1 MGLEFELKYAAGP
14 DDLAAIRAA
23 YPGEYITIPM
33 TTSYYDTPDG
43 ALSARRWTL
52 RHRRE
57 GENHVCTLKT
67 PAKGLGRNEWETT
80 SDSIEKALPE
90 LVRQS
95 GLEELS
101 RLAEA
106 GLVLSCGAE
115 FTRLAAAMTMGQ
127 TVVELA
133 LDRGILKNGN
143 KILPFS
149 EMEVELKSGS
159 EDDARCFAET
169 LAERFGLKPQPK
181 SKFARAKALGQED

>member
-1 MGLEFELKYAAGP
+1 MGLEFELKYAATP
-14 DDLAAIRAA
+14 ELLDVIQAA
-23 YPGEYITIPM
+23 YSDEYVTIPM

-43 ALSARRWTL
+43 AVSTRRWTL

-57 GENHVCTLKT
+57 GEYHVCTLKT
-67 PAKGLGRNEWETT
+67 PAGESRNEWETNC
-80 SDSIEKALPE
+80 DAIEKAIPE

-95 GLEELS
+95 GLEELAQ
-101 RLAEA
+101 LTET

-115 FTRLAAAMTMGQ
+115 FTRLAAAMTIGQ

-133 LDRGILKNGN
+133 LDRGVLKNGTRV
-143 KILPFS
+143 LPFA

-159 EDDARCFAET
+159 EDDARRFAET
-169 LAERFGLKPQPK
+169 LAERFSLKPQPK

>member
-1 MGLEFELKYAAGP
+1 MGLEFELKYAATP
-14 DDLAAIRAA
+14 ELLDAIQAA
-23 YPGEYITIPM
+23 YPCEYVTIPM

-43 ALSARRWTL
+43 AVSTRRWTL

-67 PAKGLGRNEWETT
+67 PAGESRNEWETNC
-80 SDSIEKALPE
+80 DAIEKAIPE

-95 GLEELS
+95 GLEELAQ
-101 RLAEA
+101 LTET
-106 GLVLSCGAE
+106 GLILSCGAE
-115 FTRLAAAMTMGQ
+115 FTRLATAMTIGQ

-133 LDRGILKNGN
+133 LDQGVLKNGTRV
-143 KILPFS
+143 LPFA

-159 EDDARCFAET
+159 EDDARRFAET
-169 LAERFGLKPQPK
+169 LAERFSLKPQPK

>member
-1 MGLEFELKYAAGP
+1 MGLEFELKYAATP
-14 DDLAAIRAA
+14 ELLDAIQAA
-23 YPGEYITIPM
+23 YPGEYVTIPM

-43 ALSARRWTL
+43 AVSIRRWTL

-67 PAKGLGRNEWETT
+67 PAGESRNEWETNC
-80 SDSIEKALPE
+80 DAIEKAIPE

-95 GLEELS
+95 GLEELAQ
-101 RLAEA
+101 LTET

-115 FTRLAAAMTMGQ
+115 FTRLATAMTIGQ

-133 LDRGILKNGN
+133 LDQGVLKNGTRV
-143 KILPFS
+143 LPFA

-159 EDDARCFAET
+159 EDDARRFAET
-169 LAERFGLKPQPK
+169 LAERFSLTPQPK

>member
-1 MGLEFELKYAAGP
+1 MGLEFELKYAATP
-14 DDLAAIRAA
+14 ELLDAIRAS
-23 YPGEYITIPM
+23 YPGEYVTIPM

-43 ALSARRWTL
+43 AVSARRWTL

-67 PAKGLGRNEWETT
+67 PAGESRNEWETNC
-80 SDSIEKALPE
+80 DAIEKAIPE

-95 GLEELS
+95 GLEELAQ
-101 RLAEA
+101 LTET

-115 FTRLAAAMTMGQ
+115 FTRLAAAMTIGQ

-133 LDRGILKNGN
+133 LDRGVLKNGTRV
-143 KILPFS
+143 LPFA

-159 EDDARCFAET
+159 EDDARRFAET
-169 LAERFGLKPQPK
+169 LAERFSLKPQPK

>member
-1 MGLEFELKYAAGP
+1 MGLEFDLKYAATP
-14 DDLAAIRAA
+14 ELLDAIQAA
-23 YPGEYITIPM
+23 YSDEYVTIPM

-43 ALSARRWTL
+43 AVSTRRWTL

-57 GENHVCTLKT
+57 GEYHVCTLKT
-67 PAKGLGRNEWETT
+67 PAGESRNEWETNC
-80 SDSIEKALPE
+80 DAIEKAIPE

-95 GLEELS
+95 GLEELAQ
-101 RLAEA
+101 LTET

-115 FTRLAAAMTMGQ
+115 FTRLATAMTIGQ

-133 LDRGILKNGN
+133 LDQGVLKNGTRV
-143 KILPFS
+143 LPFA

-159 EDDARCFAET
+159 EDDARRFAET
-169 LAERFGLKPQPK
+169 LAERFSLKPQPK

>member
-1 MGLEFELKYAAGP
+1 
-14 DDLAAIRAA
+14 
-23 YPGEYITIPM
+23 M
-33 TTSYYDTPDG
+33 TTSYYDTPDR
-43 ALSARRWTL
+43 AVSIRRWTL

-67 PAKGLGRNEWETT
+67 PAGESRNEWETNC
-80 SDSIEKALPE
+80 DAIEKAIPE

-95 GLEELS
+95 GLEELAQ
-101 RLAEA
+101 LTET

-115 FTRLAAAMTMGQ
+115 FTRLATAMTIGQ

-133 LDRGILKNGN
+133 LDQGVLKNGTRV
-143 KILPFS
+143 LPFA

-159 EDDARCFAET
+159 EDDARRFAET
-169 LAERFGLKPQPK
+169 LAERFSLKPQPK

>member
-1 MGLEFELKYAAGP
+1 MGLEFELKYAATP
-14 DDLAAIRAA
+14 ELLDAIQAA
-23 YPGEYITIPM
+23 YSDEYVTIPM

-43 ALSARRWTL
+43 AVSIRRWTL

-67 PAKGLGRNEWETT
+67 PAGESRNEWETNC
-80 SDSIEKALPE
+80 DAIEKAIPE

-95 GLEELS
+95 GLEELAQ
-101 RLAEA
+101 LTET

-115 FTRLAAAMTMGQ
+115 FTRLATAMTIGQ

-133 LDRGILKNGN
+133 LDQGVLKNGTRV
-143 KILPFS
+143 LPFA

-159 EDDARCFAET
+159 EDDARRFAET
-169 LAERFGLKPQPK
+169 LAERFSLKPQPK